1 MKTNERIRKALK
13 ENNMCLWQLADALG
27 ISEPSMTRKMR
38 HELSEQEQNSIIELI
53 KEGTKA

>member
-13 ENNMCLWQLADALG
+13 DNNMCLWQLADALG